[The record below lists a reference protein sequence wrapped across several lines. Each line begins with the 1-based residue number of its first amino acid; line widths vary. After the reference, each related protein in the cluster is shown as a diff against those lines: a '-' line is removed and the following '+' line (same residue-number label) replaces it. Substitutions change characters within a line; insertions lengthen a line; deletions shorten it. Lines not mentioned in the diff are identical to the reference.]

1 MARTPWW
8 TDWMFRRM
16 DDNFSILDIVNSGT
30 IDFKLAGLLWL
41 LMEHRA
47 SVMVAAGPAW
57 AGKSTLF
64 HALLD
69 FLRPEM
75 KQVAL
80 RGYEEDFQ
88 FLGNDKP
95 ENTYLITEEISNHSY
110 EYLWGYQVTKAFG
123 LIPKGYALGGTIHAR
138 NIREVAYVLNALRVP
153 LPLIASLGA
162 IITLQV
168 TRGRSYDD
176 EPIRYVD
183 TVSTVNLTQ
192 DGLVTQILATRQ
204 SPNEKFVYPPEQLL
218 HETLR
223 KKFDIKDSSIF
234 SEIELRGHYL
244 SQFRNKGLSTRDEIR
259 KEVKK
264 YYLSRFSCST

>member
-1 MARTPWW
+1 
-8 TDWMFRRM
+8 
-16 DDNFSILDIVNSGT
+16 
-30 IDFKLAGLLWL
+30 
-41 LMEHRA
+41 
-47 SVMVAAGPAW
+47 
-57 AGKSTLF
+57 
-64 HALLD
+64 
-69 FLRPEM
+69 
-75 KQVAL
+75 
-80 RGYEEDFQ
+80 
-88 FLGNDKP
+88 
-95 ENTYLITEEISNHSY
+95 
-110 EYLWGYQVTKAFG
+110 
-123 LIPKGYALGGTIHAR
+123 
-138 NIREVAYVLNALRVP
+138 

-168 TRGRSYDD
+168 TRGHSYDD